1 VEGFQLM
8 TEKDSPRNH
17 FLPSEW
23 FTEALSPFV
32 PIPAAIS
39 LINWAF
45 GAVTAQSKNAN
56 KMVCIVFMVLGST
69 KVGDK

>member
-1 VEGFQLM
+1 
-8 TEKDSPRNH
+8 
-17 FLPSEW
+17 
-23 FTEALSPFV
+23 V

-39 LINWAF
+39 LINWAL